1 MGRLI
6 QLRVFLQVQ
15 FRSPGHWQYGFS
27 KPDVHYFYTAN
38 WEGTDTPYVIPMYSE
53 PFTWLFRTL
62 DTYPF
67 TVLSDLIFVDQE
79 GNVKNWIETEEFKI
93 CADFFATL

>member
-1 MGRLI
+1 MCEA
-6 QLRVFLQVQ
+6 
-15 FRSPGHWQYGFS
+15 
-27 KPDVHYFYTAN
+27 YTAN

-79 GNVKNWIETEEFKI
+79 GNVKNWSKPRIQ
-93 CADFFATL
+93 DLR

>member
-1 MGRLI
+1 
-6 QLRVFLQVQ
+6 
-15 FRSPGHWQYGFS
+15 
-27 KPDVHYFYTAN
+27 
-38 WEGTDTPYVIPMYSE
+38 MYSE

-93 CADFFATL
+93 CADFFGHPLRWRLHLPRHPLHLLVLLESAVLR

>member
-1 MGRLI
+1 
-6 QLRVFLQVQ
+6 
-15 FRSPGHWQYGFS
+15 
-27 KPDVHYFYTAN
+27 
-38 WEGTDTPYVIPMYSE
+38 MYSE

-79 GNVKNWIETEEFKI
+79 VERMSGEM
-93 CADFFATL
+93 